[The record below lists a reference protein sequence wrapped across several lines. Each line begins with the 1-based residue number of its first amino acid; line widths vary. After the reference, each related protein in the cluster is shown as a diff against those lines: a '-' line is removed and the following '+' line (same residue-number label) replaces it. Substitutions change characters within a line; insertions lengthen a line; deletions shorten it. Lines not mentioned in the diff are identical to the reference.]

1 METEDWR
8 QKKAEWRQMRRMR
21 HMQRHHHHYQGP
33 SSAVGGAILLAVG
46 AVLLLDRLG
55 IVSARDI
62 FQFWP
67 MALVAVGLAALT
79 RTSTLTGRLW
89 SGTLI
94 AAGLLLQAANL
105 GYIRVRGELFWPFVL
120 IAVGVLLLGRALE
133 TRNETADA
141 AAPGD
146 SSRPWWVDYIE
157 EKTGASEGAR
167 FRSSVVFSSREHRV
181 TAPNFERAKIE
192 AVFGSYELDLR
203 EAGLAGDEARVVADA
218 VFGSVEIFVPEDWE
232 VDLRGEGVFGS
243 VSDETRH
250 PGPNQGAPPK
260 RLIVKGAA
268 VFGSVEVLNR
278 PRR

>member
-1 METEDWR
+1 MDRE
-8 QKKAEWRQMRRMR
+8 EWHQRREMRRLRR
-21 HMQRHHHHYQGP
+21 HRHHLHHGP
-33 SSAVGGAILLAVG
+33 PSAVGGAILLAAG
-46 AVLLLDRLG
+46 AILLLDRLG
-55 IVSARDI
+55 IVYARDI

-67 MALVAVGLAALT
+67 MLLVAAGLASLT
-79 RTSTLTGRLW
+79 RAVTLTGRLW
-89 SGTLI
+89 SGMLF

-105 GYIRVRGELFWPFVL
+105 GYVHVRGELFWPFAL

-133 TRNETADA
+133 SRNGTTEATT
-141 AAPGD
+141 PGGD
-146 SSRPWWVDYIE
+146 SRPWWTDYIE
-157 EKTGASEGAR
+157 EKTGDSNTR
-167 FRSSVVFSSREHRV
+167 FRASVVFSSREHRV

-203 EAGLAGDEARVVADA
+203 DAGLAGEEARVVADA

-243 VSDETRH
+243 VSDETHH
-250 PGPNQGAPPK
+250 PGPNPGALPK

-268 VFGSVEVLNR
+268 VFGSVEVSNR

>member
-1 METEDWR
+1 MDRE
-8 QKKAEWRQMRRMR
+8 EWRQRREMRRLR
-21 HMQRHHHHYQGP
+21 RHHHHLHHGP
-33 SSAVGGAILLAVG
+33 PSAVGGAILLAVG
-46 AVLLLDRLG
+46 AILLLDRLG
-55 IVSARDI
+55 IVYARDI

-67 MALVAVGLAALT
+67 MLLVALGLASLT
-79 RTSTLTGRLW
+79 RTATLTGRLW
-89 SGTLI
+89 SGMLF

-105 GYIRVRGELFWPFVL
+105 GYVHVRGELFWPFAL

-133 TRNETADA
+133 SKEVNADA
-141 AAPGD
+141 DASAPAGD
-146 SSRPWWVDYIE
+146 SRPWWADYIE
-157 EKTGASEGAR
+157 EKTSGANTR
-167 FRSSVVFSSREHRV
+167 FRSSVVFSSREQRV
-181 TAPNFERAKIE
+181 TAPDFERAKIE

-203 EAGLAGDEARVVADA
+203 DAGLAGDEARVVADA

-250 PGPNQGAPPK
+250 PGPSPAGSNQGAPRK

-268 VFGSVEVLNR
+268 VFGSVEVSNR

>member
-1 METEDWR
+1 
-8 QKKAEWRQMRRMR
+8 
-21 HMQRHHHHYQGP
+21 
-33 SSAVGGAILLAVG
+33 
-46 AVLLLDRLG
+46 LLDRLG
-55 IVSARDI
+55 IVSAREI

-67 MALVAVGLAALT
+67 MALVALGLAALT
-79 RTSTLTGRLW
+79 RTTTLTGRLW
-89 SGTLI
+89 SGMLV

-105 GYIRVRGELFWPFVL
+105 GYIHVRGELFWPFVL
-120 IAVGVLLLGRALE
+120 IAIGVLLLGRALE
-133 TRNETADA
+133 TRNLTPDA

-157 EKTGASEGAR
+157 EKTGASNGAR
-167 FRSSVVFSSREHRV
+167 FRSSVVFSSRDHRV

-250 PGPNQGAPPK
+250 PGPNPAGPNQSVPPK

-268 VFGSVEVLNR
+268 VFGSVEVSNR

>member
-1 METEDWR
+1 MDE
-8 QKKAEWRQMRRMR
+8 EWRQMRHMRRMAR
-21 HMQRHHHHYQGP
+21 MQRHHHYHGP

-89 SGTLI
+89 SGMLI

-105 GYIRVRGELFWPFVL
+105 GYIHVRGELFWPFVL
-120 IAVGVLLLGRALE
+120 IAIGVLLLGRALE
-133 TRNETADA
+133 SRDEKANATAPPA
-141 AAPGD
+141 D
-146 SSRPWWVDYIE
+146 STRPWWVDYIE

-250 PGPNQGAPPK
+250 PGPNPSGQPK
-260 RLIVKGAA
+260 RLVVKGAA
-268 VFGSVEVLNR
+268 VFGSVEVSNR